1 MKKIFS
7 LLLIYIFMPL
17 FASADYISNGFFV
30 VEKALDFDKTIRSGK
45 CYGSIPYPQLSHDD
59 EELFMKI
66 NEETYDFVEI
76 YAICNQGK
84 RDNFSVSFDVPES
97 GSKDFFSVRW
107 LTTKDGKLWRIDTLN
122 FNSENGNILN
132 PDDVFNLL
140 SNHMIGKMIELSE
153 VHLPEKCS
161 WEEFLEKIEKRDIQ
175 FYIKDREWYIVFNT
189 NNKNNNVVDVK
200 IPEYFLVGNRDND
213 RG

>member
-1 MKKIFS
+1 
-7 LLLIYIFMPL
+7 
-17 FASADYISNGFFV
+17 
-30 VEKALDFDKTIRSGK
+30 
-45 CYGSIPYPQLSHDD
+45 
-59 EELFMKI
+59 
-66 NEETYDFVEI
+66 
-76 YAICNQGK
+76 
-84 RDNFSVSFDVPES
+84 
-97 GSKDFFSVRW
+97 
-107 LTTKDGKLWRIDTLN
+107 
-122 FNSENGNILN
+122 
-132 PDDVFNLL
+132 
-140 SNHMIGKMIELSE
+140 MIGKMIELSE